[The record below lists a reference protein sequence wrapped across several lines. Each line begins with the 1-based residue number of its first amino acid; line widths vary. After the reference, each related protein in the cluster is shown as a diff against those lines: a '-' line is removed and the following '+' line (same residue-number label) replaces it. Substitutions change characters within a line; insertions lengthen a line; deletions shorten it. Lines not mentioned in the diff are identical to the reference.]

1 MIVMTTGLSALMAL
15 MRCEA
20 RPIQPPQRLDND
32 RPNARP
38 ARPRP

>member
-20 RPIQPPQRLDND
+20 RPVEPPRRLDTGRAN
-32 RPNARP
+32 
-38 ARPRP
+38 PRPPRTRP

>member
-20 RPIQPPQRLDND
+20 RPAEPSLRLDAGRANQ
-32 RPNARP
+32 RQARP
-38 ARPRP
+38 KP

>member
-20 RPIQPPQRLDND
+20 RPVEPPRKLDSD
-32 RPNARP
+32 RTNPRP
-38 ARPRP
+38 ARPRC

>member
-20 RPIQPPQRLDND
+20 RPVEPPRRLDTD

>member
-20 RPIQPPQRLDND
+20 RPIQSPQRLDTD
-32 RPNARP
+32 RADPRP